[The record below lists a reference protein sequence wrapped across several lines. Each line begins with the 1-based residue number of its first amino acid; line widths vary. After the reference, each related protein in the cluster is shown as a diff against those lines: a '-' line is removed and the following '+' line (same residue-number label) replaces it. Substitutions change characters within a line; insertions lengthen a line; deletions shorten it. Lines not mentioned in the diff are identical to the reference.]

1 MRMRGRTQRGER
13 GAVLIMVGVFSMVMV
28 AMTAF
33 VVDIG
38 NQRQNRLQLTTATD
52 AAALDVAQEWAN
64 ADLDAVA
71 AGFDQFVPP
80 QADKWDCTDVAVT
93 IAQANNDGVDPEIS
107 CVAEEKVG
115 DWGVVT
121 VAAREA
127 VQYQFGQAVGQSE
140 GNTRATTSVK
150 VTGAAQGG
158 LRPFAICANLPA
170 VKNFIDDDPTNDPV
184 GGVEVDAI
192 KHLNPLCGTASGNWG
207 LLDLDGNGAKS
218 VAELFSQGYA
228 KSVKKSAGAEVCV
241 PTDPESC
248 FAASPGA
255 KWNAGPLKTA
265 LDYLEGPVGCEAGGP
280 EFSVPTYETV
290 LDPNGKN
297 AKFPLTGFLRVQLM
311 CFSTGGSNLNGL
323 TLRLV
328 SYDAEECCS
337 GVSETNRILEIC
349 DVGTIGGALGPDF
362 ESLCGTVSAPPTV
375 GEGCGIEPIAPETQD
390 VLVKALG
397 ETVNAT
403 HVDVVSYDSSKCGD
417 IRLRIDVKEDV
428 DRSVAVA
435 APSLT
440 GNTYRFTIPANT
452 NLGFGGTF
460 STLVVYEDDHVWD
473 QSASLRTIT
482 DAGLPDPTVT
492 CDLTSLSPAPAL
504 AQLKSA
510 KSTQLEEGIT
520 WTADFAWPSNCGKIT
535 ATLESADSDESI
547 TVMPAKDVSAQ
558 MVFSLDKNTKLPGPD
573 AEDLWHLRLYH
584 GSTLLEFPEHGTVSR
599 VAS

>member
-1 MRMRGRTQRGER
+1 MRGRTQRGER

-28 AMTAF
+28 VMTAF

-127 VQYQFGQAVGQSE
+127 VQYQFGQAVGQDE

-158 LRPFAICANLPA
+158 LRPFAICANLPEIE
-170 VKNFIDDDPTNDPV
+170 NFIDGDPTNDPA
-184 GGVEVDAI
+184 GDVEIDAT

-207 LLDLDGNGAKS
+207 LLDLDGKGAKS
-218 VAELFSQGYA
+218 VGALFAQGYA

-248 FAASPGA
+248 FSSSPGA

-265 LDYLEGPVGCEAGGP
+265 LDYLEGPPGCEAGGP
-280 EFSVPTYETV
+280 EFSVPTYEKV
-290 LDPNGKN
+290 LDPNGSN

-323 TLRLV
+323 TLRLI
-328 SYDAEECCS
+328 SYDAEGCCS

-349 DVGTIGGALGPDF
+349 DVGTIGGELGPDF
-362 ESLCGTVSAPPTV
+362 ESLCGTVSAPPAV
-375 GEGCGIEPIAPETQD
+375 SDGCAIQPILPETQD
-390 VLVKALG
+390 VLVGGTGLTA
-397 ETVNAT
+397 NAT
-403 HVDVVSYDSSKCGD
+403 HVDVVADDSSKCGD
-417 IRLRIDVKEDV
+417 IRLRVDVKETA
-428 DRSVAVA
+428 DRSVYLA
-435 APSLT
+435 APALT
-440 GNTYRFTIPANT
+440 GNTFRFTIPANT
-452 NLGFGGTF
+452 NLGMGGTF

-473 QSASLRTIT
+473 QSASLRTVT
-482 DAGLPDPTVT
+482 DAGLPDPEET
-492 CDLTSLSPAPAL
+492 CELDAISPASVMPDMNASS
-504 AQLKSA
+504 QR
-510 KSTQLEEGIT
+510 LEEGVT
-520 WTADFAWPSNCGKIT
+520 WTVEFAWPSNCGQIT
-535 ATLESADSDESI
+535 ATLVAEDDDDSI
-547 TVMPAKDVSAQ
+547 TIMPATDVSRQ
-558 MVFSLDKNTKLPGPD
+558 MTFKLDSGTKLPGKS
-573 AEDLWHLRLYH
+573 EDRWYVRLSH
-584 GSTLLEFPEHGTVSR
+584 GENVLLDKYSVISG
-599 VAS
+599 